1 MSSCEVFFDDA
12 AEFTSCYGLLICSH
26 SLELLCHGAST
37 LGSLHQL
44 PVSYEAMPQQIQVFP
59 SDLRLINRNTIQWI
73 YSQLKEEG
81 LLTIQKGLGTQVA
94 DKDKI
99 EAFKRQNPH
108 FSFVEQTIK
117 QVYEMG
123 YDAENVLLSG
133 FAYVQLFG
141 QPLEKKLRYLF
152 IECKTQSCVFYLDEI
167 KQMAAPNVHT
177 IDMSSPEDIFKE
189 AIRNAD
195 VIVTRADLAKNVKML
210 TDIEQ
215 KTVISVGSTNDV
227 SLLLNML
234 RP

>member
-1 MSSCEVFFDDA
+1 MHSSLLFKIDSRSPLPINVQIKEQIKWFIGK
-12 AEFTSCYGLLICSH
+12 EFLKPGD
-26 SLELLCHGAST
+26 SLPST
-37 LGSLHQL
+37 NQL
-44 PVSYEAMPQQIQVFP
+44 ADQLS
-59 SDLRLINRNTIQWI
+59 INRNTIQWI

-81 LLTIQKGLGTQVA
+81 LLAIQKGRGTQIA

-141 QPLEKKLRYLF
+141 QPLEKKLSYLF

-167 KQMAAPNVHT
+167 KLMAAANVYT
-177 IDMSSPEDIFKE
+177 IDMSSPENILKE
-189 AIRNAD
+189 AICTAD
-195 VIVTRADLAKNVKML
+195 VIVTRADLAERVRML
-210 TDIEQ
+210 ADVEQ
-215 KTVISVGSTNDV
+215 KTIITVGSTNDV
-227 SLLLNML
+227 SLLLNIL
-234 RP
+234 GP

>member
-1 MSSCEVFFDDA
+1 MVNSS
-12 AEFTSCYGLLICSH
+12 LLFKIDSH
-26 SLELLCHGAST
+26 SALPINVQIKEQIKWLIGKEFLKPGDSLPST
-37 LGSLHQL
+37 NQL
-44 PVSYEAMPQQIQVFP
+44 ADQLS
-59 SDLRLINRNTIQWI
+59 INRNTIQWI

-81 LLTIQKGLGTQVA
+81 LLTIQKGRGTQVA
-94 DKDKI
+94 DEDKI
-99 EAFKRQNPH
+99 EAFKRQSPH

-123 YDAENVLLSG
+123 YDAENFLLSG

-152 IECKTQSCVFYLDEI
+152 IECKTKSCVFYLDEI
-167 KQMAAPNVHT
+167 KRMAAANVQT
-177 IDMSSPEDIFKE
+177 VDTSSPENIFKE

-195 VIVTRADLAKNVKML
+195 VIVTRGDLAEKVKKL
-210 TDIEQ
+210 ADIEQ